1 MGCSF
6 WGSLSDHRQ
15 SCFVSESSCPRKER
29 SPPPILRGELLAGHV
44 GDCRG
49 WYSAW
54 DTGHQRSPFPSSCSL
69 GGAQKKASFWC
80 GELGSVVRRCLQ
92 FHSIVTSACRHFLMG
107 KNRPLAVQ
115 TPTEP
120 PGQVQKPGTQPIG
133 SPDTAWHKHPV
144 SGSPA
149 GRPSRTYQLYCSKY
163 SLWGHTP
170 KPWKPHPV

>member
-1 MGCSF
+1 MRVPA
-6 WGSLSDHRQ
+6 L
-15 SCFVSESSCPRKER
+15 ER
-29 SPPPILRGELLAGHV
+29 REALPPPSSEVNFWKGTWEIVEVGTARGTRDIREV
-44 GDCRG
+44 
-49 WYSAW
+49 
-54 DTGHQRSPFPSSCSL
+54 SSCSL

-92 FHSIVTSACRHFLMG
+92 FHSVVTSACRHFLMG

-133 SPDTAWHKHPV
+133 SPDTARHKHPV

-149 GRPSRTYQLYCSKY
+149 GRPSRTYQLYCSKC

-170 KPWKPHPV
+170 KPWKPQPV